1 VNQLECHCQ
10 LQYASGFKLDVEFTT
25 QANVIAIFGRSGSGK
40 TSLLECIAGLRPPQ
54 SGSIRLN
61 EQVLYDG
68 AAKINLPVEARRIGL
83 VFQEHLLFPHLNVAA
98 NLRYGE
104 RRRQRRAIEFDSVV
118 RVLELGEFLAR
129 WPSELSGG
137 QRQRVALGRAI
148 LSGPELLLM
157 DEPLTALDD
166 SLKGRILDYLQR
178 AIAEWRIPVLLVTHS
193 QSEVRQLADWVVA
206 LDQGRLVSTGS
217 PEEVFG
223 QPELLT
229 LTNSAGPTN
238 LLRLSDV
245 RKSEGHCIARLG
257 ENQLWLPPL
266 PPGAAIPQFVECDPG
281 SIVLTHGD
289 DRNLSARNHLPGIVR
304 KIVSLPQGT
313 FVAVDV
319 GQILWALITPE
330 AAQELALVPDC
341 KIVCILKT
349 HSLRLV
355 N

>member
-1 VNQLECHCQ
+1 VNQLECRCQ

-25 QANVIAIFGRSGSGK
+25 LATVTAIFGRSGSGK

-54 SGSIRLN
+54 AGLIRLN
-61 EQVLYDG
+61 QHVLYNDT
-68 AAKINLPVEARRIGL
+68 AKLNLPIEARRIGL

-104 RRRQRRAIEFDSVV
+104 RRRNRRAIEFDAVV
-118 RVLELGEFLAR
+118 SVLELDELLMR
-129 WPSELSGG
+129 RPSELSGG

-157 DEPLTALDD
+157 DEPLTALDE

-178 AIAEWRIPVLLVTHS
+178 AIAEWQIPVLLVTHS
-193 QSEVRQLADWVVA
+193 QSEVRQLAEWVVA
-206 LDQGRLVSTGS
+206 LDQGRIISTGS

-223 QPELLT
+223 QPELLM

-238 LLRLSDV
+238 LLRLINFQISA
-245 RKSEGHCIARLG
+245 GHCTARVG

-266 PPGAAIPQFVECDPG
+266 PSGVAIPQFAECDPG
-281 SIVLTHGD
+281 SVVLTHAD
-289 DRNLSARNHLPGIVR
+289 DRTLSARNHLPGIVR

-330 AAQELALVPDC
+330 AAQELALATDC

>member
-1 VNQLECHCQ
+1 MNQLNCRCQ
-10 LQYASGFKLDVEFTT
+10 LQYASGFKLAVDFTT
-25 QANVIAIFGRSGSGK
+25 QATVTAIFGRSGSGK

-61 EQVLYDG
+61 EHVLYDD
-68 AAKINLPVEARRIGL
+68 AAKINLPIESRRIGL
-83 VFQEHLLFPHLNVAA
+83 VFQEHLLFPHLNVAS

-104 RRRQRRAIEFDSVV
+104 RRRDRRAIAFDSVV
-118 RVLELGEFLAR
+118 SVLELSDLLNR
-129 WPSELSGG
+129 RPSELSGG

-157 DEPLTALDD
+157 DEPLTALDE

-178 AIAEWRIPVLLVTHS
+178 AIAQWQIPVLLVTHS

-206 LDQGRLVSTGS
+206 LDHGRIVSAGS

-238 LLRLSDV
+238 LLRLHDV
-245 RKSEGHCIARLG
+245 IVEAGHCTARVG

-266 PPGAAIPQFVECDPG
+266 PPGATIPQFAECDPG
-281 SIVLTHGD
+281 SVVLTQAD
-289 DRNLSARNHLPGIVR
+289 DRTLSARNHLHGIVR
-304 KIVSLPQGT
+304 KVVSLPQGT

-330 AAQELALVPDC
+330 AARELSLATDS

>member
-1 VNQLECHCQ
+1 MNQLECRCQ
-10 LQYASGFKLDVEFTT
+10 LQYASGFKLDVEFATKST
-25 QANVIAIFGRSGSGK
+25 VTAIFGRSGSGK

-54 SGSIRLN
+54 SGLIRLN
-61 EQVLYDG
+61 EQVIFDD
-68 AAKINLPVEARRIGL
+68 AARINLAIEDRRIGL
-83 VFQEHLLFPHLNVAA
+83 VFQEHLLFPHLNVTA
-98 NLRYGE
+98 NLRYGQ
-104 RRRQRRAIEFDSVV
+104 RRRDRRPIEFDAVV
-118 RVLELGEFLAR
+118 RVLELGELLAR
-129 WPSELSGG
+129 RPRELSGG

-157 DEPLTALDD
+157 DEPLTALDA
-166 SLKGRILDYLQR
+166 SLKERILDYLQR

-206 LDQGRLVSTGS
+206 LDHGRIVSTGS
-217 PEEVFG
+217 PEDVFG

-238 LLRLSDV
+238 LLRLSEV
-245 RKSEGHCIARLG
+245 KVAEGHCTARVG

-266 PPGAAIPQFVECDPG
+266 VPGAAVPEFAECEPG
-281 SIVLTHGD
+281 TVVLTHAD
-289 DRNLSARNHLPGIVR
+289 DRTLSARNHLPGIVR
-304 KIVSLPQGT
+304 KIVSLPQGI

-330 AAQELALVPDC
+330 AAQELALATDS

-355 N
+355 D